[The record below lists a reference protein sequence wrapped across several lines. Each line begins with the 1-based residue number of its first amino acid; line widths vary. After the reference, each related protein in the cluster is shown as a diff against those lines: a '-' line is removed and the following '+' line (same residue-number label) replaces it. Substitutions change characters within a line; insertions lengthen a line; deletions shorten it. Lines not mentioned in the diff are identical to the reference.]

1 MCLNAHRYIK
11 KINGQAITGA
21 EALDMDTAM
30 VFGSVL
36 SHIRLTLNLYLL
48 ILLINI
54 KDTNSKILQL
64 RNLCPGEQGY
74 QGYQE
79 LSVID
84 SSKNTNSTP
93 HFVLL
98 TNLLSTLT
106 LQLREL
112 CLGNK
117 DTNSLLIQGALV
129 QMCIPQDKL
138 TYTSKALHEAQRP
151 SKDDYMK
158 YNLPYDIRA
167 RIISFG
173 IRKRQMKH
181 QYRRSRSGQNLF
193 HHIAI
198 ISRRLKDTPTCI

>member
-1 MCLNAHRYIK
+1 MLKCSWIYK
-11 KINGQAITGA
+11 KIHRWAIIGA
-21 EALDMDTAM
+21 EALDTDMAK

-36 SHIRLTLNLYLL
+36 SHIRLTLTLY
-48 ILLINI
+48 LLINI

-64 RNLCPGEQGY
+64 RNLCPGK

-79 LSVID
+79 LSVIY

-129 QMCIPQDKL
+129 QMCIPQNKL
-138 TYTSKALHEAQRP
+138 TYTSKALWEA
-151 SKDDYMK
+151 
-158 YNLPYDIRA
+158 
-167 RIISFG
+167 
-173 IRKRQMKH
+173 
-181 QYRRSRSGQNLF
+181 
-193 HHIAI
+193 
-198 ISRRLKDTPTCI
+198 